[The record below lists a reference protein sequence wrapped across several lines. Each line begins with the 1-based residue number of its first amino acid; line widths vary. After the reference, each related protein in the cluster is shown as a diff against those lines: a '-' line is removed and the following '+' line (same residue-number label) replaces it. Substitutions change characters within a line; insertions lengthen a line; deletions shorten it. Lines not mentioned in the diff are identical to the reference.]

1 MNISAP
7 FIRRPVATILLSV
20 AILLAGIVG
29 YLALPVSS
37 LPQVDF
43 PTIQVT
49 AKLPGANGATMEA
62 LVTAP
67 LERQLGQI
75 ASLASLTS
83 TSTFG
88 QSEITLQFDL
98 TRDIDGAAQDVQAAI
113 NAASANL
120 PRGLPYPPVYSKVN
134 PADIPML
141 TLVLTSD
148 QYPLRDMS
156 DLADTMLAQR
166 LSQIDGVGRV
176 DIQGGVRPAIRV
188 QVDLSRLSN
197 YGLGMEDVRLAIVAA
212 NVSGAKGSL
221 DSDRQSYTIA
231 SNDQI
236 VSVEAYANI
245 IVTQRGGAPIY
256 LKDVAAIVEG
266 FENTKTGGWYNGKP
280 AIILD
285 VKRQPGA
292 NTIATVQRLRAEVT
306 RLRQVIP
313 AGVRFDIISDRTSSI
328 RASIHDVQFTLI
340 LSVFLVVLVVFFFLR
355 SLAATLIAGA
365 ALPLSLIA
373 TFAIMKACGFS
384 LNNLTLMALTIS
396 TGFVIDDAIVMIENI
411 VRHLDQKKTGREAAI
426 DGAREIGF
434 TVVSLTLSLIA
445 VFIPLLFM
453 SGLVGRMFREFAFT
467 LSIAVLVSAVI
478 SLTLTPMMC
487 AALLRGESTTRKP
500 SPTMTRMMDAYHRSI
515 IWAVDHARLVLGV
528 TFGTIALTI
537 GLYLIIPK
545 GFLPLQDSGM
555 INATIRTDPALSF
568 DKAKAIQRAA
578 AENLAQDPSVAGVMS
593 FMGVGTA
600 NAAQNVGRMTLYLH
614 PREKRGKGVD
624 QVIGDLQKRV
634 AANAD
639 ANLTFQI
646 AQDIQISARAAD
658 AQYQYTIGGL
668 TRAEVDDLAR
678 TTISRM
684 LQSDI
689 FKDVRSDVQN
699 DGQVLFV
706 NVDREVAGRLGVSLA
721 TISDALNSAFGQRQ
735 VSTMFGQSNQY
746 RVILEA
752 SPDFQ
757 ADTHALENM
766 FIAASNGAQVQ
777 LKAIARLEFQT
788 APLTILHNRQ
798 FPAAVISFN
807 LAQGKS
813 LSDAV
818 AVLEKVHGEEARS
831 PTLNASFSGDT
842 AEFSA
847 AMKGQVALILA
858 AIIAIYIVLGVLYES
873 AIHPITILSTLPSAG
888 VGALLALMLFRYDLS
903 LVAMIGIILLMGI
916 VKKNAIMMI
925 DFALQAERDH
935 GMTPRDAIVQAAI
948 LRLRPILM
956 TTLAAL
962 LGAIPLAVESGMGS
976 ELRNP
981 LGVTLIGGLLLSQ
994 WITLYSTP
1002 VIYLSLENLK
1012 KRFAPKPALHP
1023 ETATPQN
1030 EGAS

>member
-467 LSIAVLVSAVI
+467 LSIAVLVSAMI

-537 GLYLIIPK
+537 GLYLVIPK
-545 GFLPLQDSGM
+545 GFLPLQDIGM
-555 INATIRTDPALSF
+555 INATIRTDPAMSF
-568 DKAKAIQRAA
+568 DKAKAIQRAV

-735 VSTMFGQSNQY
+735 VSTMFGQSNKY

-777 LKAIARLEFQT
+777 LKAIAKLEFQT

-847 AMKGQVALILA
+847 AM
-858 AIIAIYIVLGVLYES
+858 
-873 AIHPITILSTLPSAG
+873 
-888 VGALLALMLFRYDLS
+888 
-903 LVAMIGIILLMGI
+903 
-916 VKKNAIMMI
+916 
-925 DFALQAERDH
+925 
-935 GMTPRDAIVQAAI
+935 
-948 LRLRPILM
+948 
-956 TTLAAL
+956 
-962 LGAIPLAVESGMGS
+962 
-976 ELRNP
+976 
-981 LGVTLIGGLLLSQ
+981 
-994 WITLYSTP
+994 
-1002 VIYLSLENLK
+1002 
-1012 KRFAPKPALHP
+1012 
-1023 ETATPQN
+1023 
-1030 EGAS
+1030 